1 MLLSKPFFTGTFDKH
16 LVFIKRK
23 KKKKEQIKK
32 EREIYPLLIFK
43 SFSIPSELLFS
54 LVADDMTAEVF

>member
-1 MLLSKPFFTGTFDKH
+1 MIAVVNFTNGEKNVAIETFFTGTFHKH

-43 SFSIPSELLFS
+43 SFSILFS
-54 LVADDMTAEVF
+54 